1 MTNEFIP
8 YAGERHEVQKR
19 QSSIKDWFVPMA
31 GSVNPRLARNETA
44 QGFYIAG
51 ADGTAYGWY
60 HQFRDPQR
68 VSAFMDGAVA
78 KFRQKPP
85 AAVDVPQQN
94 VKGPGNTPP
103 DPSTSVV
110 RIFSRIRPLP
120 AEADRIAMAV
130 GRDHIWIYADE
141 VKAMVDASAKVGVE
155 FALPPSIVFRLARF
169 HFISNVKGQPGTWKA
184 NEVQK
189 AAVSAKV
196 IAVTSNRRTLSLLGE
211 FAIESPTGA
220 DGFTGKLEGELELDA
235 KTNKVARFRAYVEGE
250 GFGDHS
256 WARGSEYA
264 AREGTRGRFPL
275 VFALVDAND
284 TVARTLPPS
293 ALYYG
298 APYAKP

>member
-1 MTNEFIP
+1 
-8 YAGERHEVQKR
+8 
-19 QSSIKDWFVPMA
+19 MA
-31 GSVNPRLARNETA
+31 SSVNPRLARNETA

-85 AAVDVPQQN
+85 AKVEVPQQN

-103 DPSTSVV
+103 DASTSVV
-110 RIFSRIRPLP
+110 RVFTRIRPLP
-120 AEADRIAMAV
+120 ADTDRLAMAV
-130 GRDHIWIYADE
+130 GRDHIWLYADE
-141 VKAMVDASAKVGVE
+141 VKTMVDASTKVGAE
-155 FALPPSIVFRLARF
+155 FALPPTVVQRIARF
-169 HFISNVKGQPGTWKA
+169 HLISNVKGQPGTWKA

-189 AAVSAKV
+189 AMVSAKV
-196 IAVTSNRRTLSLLGE
+196 IAASGDRRTLSLVGE
-211 FAIESPTGA
+211 FAMKSPNGT
-220 DGFTGKLEGELELDA
+220 DGYTGKLEGVLELDA
-235 KTNKVARFRAYVEGE
+235 KTNKMARLNAYVEGE

-275 VFALVDAND
+275 VFAMVDAND